1 MKFSIV
7 IPLYNK
13 QDSIRRA
20 IYSVFDQ
27 VDIKASQC
35 EIVIVDDGS
44 SDRSLSVVNKIQ
56 REHSNREIIVYSQA
70 NAGVSVARNKGVELA
85 SADYVAFLDADDS
98 YEPNFLTE
106 IESLVSRFP
115 EAVMFATAYRF
126 VDSNAGTKRNARII
140 GLEQPTEPQLL
151 ADYFFSAA
159 HGDLPVTSSS
169 VCINKFALTDIGGFP
184 RGENMGEDQAVW
196 SQIAL
201 LHSIAFSPKV
211 CANYFEATACS
222 LMSTVAPSDEMPFSK
237 RLQLQLDHSDV
248 LPHQVASVEKYIAGH
263 LLDLVRRNLYA
274 GDIQRA
280 QILVSDCRA
289 RSQSKRWLY
298 WSLRVELSSLVSA
311 CRDTLCNGVKDQA
324 R

>member
-27 VDIKASQC
+27 VGIKAGQC

-44 SDRSLSVVNKIQ
+44 SDKSLAIVNQIQ
-56 REHSNREIIVYSQA
+56 RQHSDRQIIVYSQT
-70 NAGVSVARNKGVELA
+70 NAGVSAARNKGVELA
-85 SADYVAFLDADDS
+85 SADYVALLDGDDS
-98 YEPNFLTE
+98 YEPNFLSE

-115 EAVMFATAYRF
+115 EALMFATGYRF
-126 VDSNAGTKRNARII
+126 VDSNVGAKREARIV
-140 GLEQPTEPQLL
+140 GLEQPTQPQLL
-151 ADYFFSAA
+151 ADYFSSAA
-159 HGDLPVTSSS
+159 EGDLPVTSSS

-201 LHSIAFSPKV
+201 VHSIAFSPKV

-237 RLQLQLDHSDV
+237 RLQQQLDHSDV

-274 GDIQRA
+274 GDIPRA
-280 QILVSDCRA
+280 QTLLSDRRA
-289 RSQSKRWLY
+289 RSQAKRWLY
-298 WSLRVELSSLVSA
+298 WSLRVEFSNLINA
-311 CRDTLCNGVKDQA
+311 CRDTLSNGMNDQA
-324 R
+324 